1 MNLVVQEK
9 MDIASSNSREKETQT
24 CRIYMEE
31 GVCEQVIYIL
41 VAREGFV
48 MFMLHSSYSQNLP
61 CFSNLGSLANKKS
74 SSLCSRAFQSPCLHA
89 SIMTTFSVLLLL
101 LFFFSFLLFFFFFYD
116 YGYDVAQGG
125 STFNERIFYFP
136 QICVRAQ
143 CFDTTVLHAYD
154 SLMIKH
160 ALYFV
165 INVQI

>member
-101 LFFFSFLLFFFFFYD
+101 LFFFSFLLFFFFFMIMVMMLLRVGVPLTKEYFIFLKF
-116 YGYDVAQGG
+116 VSEHSV
-125 STFNERIFYFP
+125 STP
-136 QICVRAQ
+136 QYCMR
-143 CFDTTVLHAYD
+143 
-154 SLMIKH
+154 MIH
-160 ALYFV
+160 
-165 INVQI
+165 